1 MSLRLNLKSAT
12 ATKTTLCASRI
23 QIDSIMAD
31 HGTGSLKKERQEA
44 IWVVNNHGFTAS
56 KTLTSSEPIMVKR
69 IITAIVETIG
79 PIELSAKAEK
89 ASESVEMVIKA
100 KYATINANP

>member
-1 MSLRLNLKSAT
+1 MSLRLNLNIAIAT
-12 ATKTTLCASRI
+12 NKMLWANKI
-23 QIDSIMAD
+23 QTDSQIAD

-44 IWVVNNHGFTAS
+44 MWVVKSQGLTWSN
-56 KTLTSSEPIMVKR
+56 TLTSKEPIMVKR

-89 ASESVEMVIKA
+89 AIESVAMVMSA
-100 KYATINANP
+100 K